1 MKGDIRLL
9 QACLNGKRSQAEFP
23 AVPVTPDELAADA
36 AAAVA
41 AGPRPSICTRAA
53 VTAPSRC
60 RAGDVGA
67 AVAAVRVA
75 CPGTPVG
82 VSTGLWITRGDAAAR
97 QAAVSQW
104 ADLAAGARPDF
115 ASVNVS
121 EDGWAGVVRSLGGA
135 GIAAEAG
142 VWSVH
147 RRPGAGPRRRGQRA
161 GAAAA
166 ADPDRGHG
174 RAGHSAPR
182 VAGDI
187 LRALDN
193 SPLGGLPRLLHGEGE
208 GCWPLVAQA
217 AREGLLTRIGLED
230 TTASRAASRSAA
242 TPNWSGWPWRCC
254 AGSCA
259 ARVEVS
265 WRPGSASAG
274 RFLAGPAWPG
284 SRSSR

>member
-9 QACLNGKRSQAEFP
+9 KACLNGQRSQAEFP

-41 AGPRPSICTRAA
+41 AGAEAIHLHARGRDGAES
-53 VTAPSRC
+53 V

-121 EDGWAGVVRSLGGA
+121 EDGWAGVVRSLGGV

-142 VWSVH
+142 VWSVTDVQVL
-147 RRPGAGPRRRGQRA
+147 ARA
-161 GAAAA
+161 VEVSALAPLPLRILIEVMGEPAS
-166 ADPDRGHG
+166 
-174 RAGHSAPR
+174 SAPR
-182 VAGDI
+182 VATDI
-187 LRALDN
+187 LRALDD

-230 TTASRAASRSAA
+230 TTAG
-242 TPNWSGWPWRCC
+242 PDGQPVSGNAELVR
-254 AGSCA
+254 
-259 ARVEVS
+259 
-265 WRPGSASAG
+265 
-274 RFLAGPAWPG
+274 LALAVLRG
-284 SRSSR
+284 

>member
-9 QACLNGKRSQAEFP
+9 KACLNGQRSQAEFP

-41 AGPRPSICTRAA
+41 AGAEAIHLHARGRDGAES
-53 VTAPSRC
+53 V

-142 VWSVH
+142 VWSVTDVQVL
-147 RRPGAGPRRRGQRA
+147 ARA
-161 GAAAA
+161 VEVSALAPLPLRILIEVMGEP
-166 ADPDRGHG
+166 AD
-174 RAGHSAPR
+174 SAPR
-182 VAGDI
+182 VAEDI
-187 LRALDN
+187 LRALDD

-230 TTASRAASRSAA
+230 TTAG
-242 TPNWSGWPWRCC
+242 PGGEPVSGNAELVR
-254 AGSCA
+254 
-259 ARVEVS
+259 
-265 WRPGSASAG
+265 
-274 RFLAGPAWPG
+274 LALAVLRG
-284 SRSSR
+284 

>member
-1 MKGDIRLL
+1 MNGDLRLL
-9 QACLNGKRSQAEFP
+9 KACLNGRRSQAEFP

-41 AGPRPSICTRAA
+41 AGAEAIHLHARGPDGAES
-53 VTAPSRC
+53 V

-67 AVAAVRVA
+67 AVAAVRAA

-97 QAAVSQW
+97 QAAVSEW
-104 ADLAAGARPDF
+104 ADLSAGARPDF

-135 GIAAEAG
+135 GIATEAG
-142 VWSVH
+142 VWSVTDVQVLA
-147 RRPGAGPRRRGQRA
+147 RAVEGGALAQLPLRILIEVMGEPA
-161 GAAAA
+161 
-166 ADPDRGHG
+166 
-174 RAGHSAPR
+174 SAPR

-187 LRALDN
+187 LRALDD
-193 SPLGGLPRLLHGEGE
+193 SALRGLPRLLHGEGE

-230 TTASRAASRSAA
+230 TTAGPDAK
-242 TPNWSGWPWRCC
+242 PVSGNAELVRL
-254 AGSCA
+254 AL
-259 ARVEVS
+259 EIL
-265 WRPGSASAG
+265 RP
-274 RFLAGPAWPG
+274 
-284 SRSSR
+284 

>member
-1 MKGDIRLL
+1 MKGDIRFLK
-9 QACLNGKRSQAEFP
+9 ACLNGKRSQAEFP

-41 AGPRPSICTRAA
+41 AGAEAIHLHARGRDGAES
-53 VTAPSRC
+53 V

-75 CPGTPVG
+75 CPDTPVG

-142 VWSVH
+142 VWSVTDVQVLA
-147 RRPGAGPRRRGQRA
+147 RAVEGSALAPLPLRILIEVMGESAG
-161 GAAAA
+161 
-166 ADPDRGHG
+166 
-174 RAGHSAPR
+174 SAPR
-182 VAGDI
+182 VAEDI
-187 LRALDN
+187 LRALDD

-230 TTASRAASRSAA
+230 TTAG
-242 TPNWSGWPWRCC
+242 PDGEPVSGNAELVR
-254 AGSCA
+254 
-259 ARVEVS
+259 
-265 WRPGSASAG
+265 
-274 RFLAGPAWPG
+274 LALAVL
-284 SRSSR
+284 RR

>member
-9 QACLNGKRSQAEFP
+9 KACLNGKRSQAEFP

-41 AGPRPSICTRAA
+41 AGAEAIHLHARGRDGAES
-53 VTAPSRC
+53 V

-82 VSTGLWITRGDAAAR
+82 VSTGLWITGGDAAAR

-104 ADLAAGARPDF
+104 ADLPAGARPDF

-121 EDGWAGVVRSLGGA
+121 EDGWADVVRSLGVA

-142 VWSVH
+142 VWSVTDVQVLA
-147 RRPGAGPRRRGQRA
+147 RAVEGSGLAPLPLRILIEVMGEPAG
-161 GAAAA
+161 
-166 ADPDRGHG
+166 
-174 RAGHSAPR
+174 SAPR
-182 VAGDI
+182 VAEDI
-187 LRALDN
+187 LRALDD
-193 SPLGGLPRLLHGEGE
+193 SPLGGLPRLLHGEEE

-217 AREGLLTRIGLED
+217 ARQGLLTRIGLED
-230 TTASRAASRSAA
+230 TTAG
-242 TPNWSGWPWRCC
+242 PDGEPVSGNAELVR
-254 AGSCA
+254 
-259 ARVEVS
+259 
-265 WRPGSASAG
+265 
-274 RFLAGPAWPG
+274 LALAVLRG
-284 SRSSR
+284 

>member
-41 AGPRPSICTRAA
+41 AGAEAIHLHARGRDGAES
-53 VTAPSRC
+53 VL
-60 RAGDVGA
+60 AGDVGA
-67 AVAAVRVA
+67 AVAEVRVA

-104 ADLAAGARPDF
+104 ADLSAGARPDF

-142 VWSVH
+142 VWSVTDVQVL
-147 RRPGAGPRRRGQRA
+147 ARA
-161 GAAAA
+161 VEVSALAPLPLRILIEVMGEP
-166 ADPDRGHG
+166 AD
-174 RAGHSAPR
+174 SAPR
-182 VAGDI
+182 VAEDI
-187 LRALDN
+187 LRALDD

-230 TTASRAASRSAA
+230 TTAG
-242 TPNWSGWPWRCC
+242 PGGEPVSGNAELVR
-254 AGSCA
+254 
-259 ARVEVS
+259 
-265 WRPGSASAG
+265 
-274 RFLAGPAWPG
+274 LALAVLRG
-284 SRSSR
+284 

>member
-9 QACLNGKRSQAEFP
+9 KACLNGQRSQAEFP

-41 AGPRPSICTRAA
+41 AGAEAIHLHARGRDGAES
-53 VTAPSRC
+53 V

-82 VSTGLWITRGDAAAR
+82 VSTGLWITGGDAAAR

-121 EDGWAGVVRSLGGA
+121 EDGWAGVVRSLGVA

-142 VWSVH
+142 VWSVTDVQVLA
-147 RRPGAGPRRRGQRA
+147 RAVEGGAL
-161 GAAAA
+161 AALPLRILIEVMGVPAS
-166 ADPDRGHG
+166 
-174 RAGHSAPR
+174 SAPQ
-182 VAGDI
+182 VAEDI
-187 LRALDN
+187 LRALDD
-193 SPLGGLPRLLHGEGE
+193 SPLGGLPRLLHGEGD

-230 TTASRAASRSAA
+230 TTAG
-242 TPNWSGWPWRCC
+242 PDGQPVSGNAELVR
-254 AGSCA
+254 
-259 ARVEVS
+259 
-265 WRPGSASAG
+265 
-274 RFLAGPAWPG
+274 LALAVLRG
-284 SRSSR
+284 

>member
-41 AGPRPSICTRAA
+41 AGAGAIHLHARGRDGAES
-53 VTAPSRC
+53 V

-142 VWSVH
+142 VWSVTDVQVL
-147 RRPGAGPRRRGQRA
+147 ARA
-161 GAAAA
+161 VEVSALAPLPLRILIEVMGEP
-166 ADPDRGHG
+166 AD
-174 RAGHSAPR
+174 SAPR
-182 VAGDI
+182 VAEDI
-187 LRALDN
+187 LRALDD

-230 TTASRAASRSAA
+230 TTAG
-242 TPNWSGWPWRCC
+242 PGGEPVSGNAELVR
-254 AGSCA
+254 
-259 ARVEVS
+259 
-265 WRPGSASAG
+265 
-274 RFLAGPAWPG
+274 LALAVLRG
-284 SRSSR
+284 

>member
-41 AGPRPSICTRAA
+41 AGAGAIHLHARGRDGAES
-53 VTAPSRC
+53 V

-142 VWSVH
+142 VWSVTDVQVL
-147 RRPGAGPRRRGQRA
+147 ARA
-161 GAAAA
+161 VEVSALAPLPLRILIEVMGEP
-166 ADPDRGHG
+166 AD
-174 RAGHSAPR
+174 SAPR
-182 VAGDI
+182 VAEDI
-187 LRALDN
+187 LRALDD

-230 TTASRAASRSAA
+230 TTAG
-242 TPNWSGWPWRCC
+242 PDGQPVSGNAELVR
-254 AGSCA
+254 
-259 ARVEVS
+259 
-265 WRPGSASAG
+265 
-274 RFLAGPAWPG
+274 LALAVLRG
-284 SRSSR
+284 

>member
-1 MKGDIRLL
+1 M
-9 QACLNGKRSQAEFP
+9 
-23 AVPVTPDELAADA
+23 
-36 AAAVA
+36 
-41 AGPRPSICTRAA
+41 
-53 VTAPSRC
+53 
-60 RAGDVGA
+60 
-67 AVAAVRVA
+67 
-75 CPGTPVG
+75 G

-142 VWSVH
+142 VWSVTDVQVL
-147 RRPGAGPRRRGQRA
+147 ARA
-161 GAAAA
+161 VEVSALAPLPLRILIEVMGEP
-166 ADPDRGHG
+166 AD
-174 RAGHSAPR
+174 SAPR

-187 LRALDN
+187 LRALDD

-230 TTASRAASRSAA
+230 TTAG
-242 TPNWSGWPWRCC
+242 PDGEPVSGNAELVR
-254 AGSCA
+254 
-259 ARVEVS
+259 
-265 WRPGSASAG
+265 
-274 RFLAGPAWPG
+274 LALAVLRG
-284 SRSSR
+284 

>member
-41 AGPRPSICTRAA
+41 AGAEAIHLHARGRDGAES
-53 VTAPSRC
+53 V

-142 VWSVH
+142 VWSVTDVQVL
-147 RRPGAGPRRRGQRA
+147 ARA
-161 GAAAA
+161 VEVSALAPLPLRILIEVMGEP
-166 ADPDRGHG
+166 AD
-174 RAGHSAPR
+174 SAPR
-182 VAGDI
+182 VAEDI
-187 LRALDN
+187 LRALDD

-230 TTASRAASRSAA
+230 TTAG
-242 TPNWSGWPWRCC
+242 PGGEPVSGNAELVR
-254 AGSCA
+254 
-259 ARVEVS
+259 
-265 WRPGSASAG
+265 
-274 RFLAGPAWPG
+274 LALAVLRG
-284 SRSSR
+284 

>member
-41 AGPRPSICTRAA
+41 AGAEAIHLHARGRDGAES
-53 VTAPSRC
+53 V

-82 VSTGLWITRGDAAAR
+82 VSTGLWITRGDAVAR
-97 QAAVSQW
+97 QAAVSEW
-104 ADLAAGARPDF
+104 AGLSAGARPDF

-135 GIAAEAG
+135 GIAVEAG
-142 VWSVH
+142 VWSV
-147 RRPGAGPRRRGQRA
+147 ADVQVLARA
-161 GAAAA
+161 VEVSALAPLPLRILIEVMGEP
-166 ADPDRGHG
+166 AD
-174 RAGHSAPR
+174 SAPR
-182 VAGDI
+182 AAGDI
-187 LRALDN
+187 LRALDD
-193 SPLGGLPRLLHGEGE
+193 SPLGGLPRLLHGEAE

-230 TTASRAASRSAA
+230 TTAG
-242 TPNWSGWPWRCC
+242 PDGEPVSGNAELVR
-254 AGSCA
+254 
-259 ARVEVS
+259 
-265 WRPGSASAG
+265 
-274 RFLAGPAWPG
+274 LALAVLRG
-284 SRSSR
+284 